1 MLVDY
6 IKDIVNNS
14 RWEVELK
21 EKKYL
26 VSRDY
31 DCLYNS
37 ILYKSMENNRYYWV
51 KYMKE
56 KIKVYLPEDM
66 FDVKIELINIPR
78 INLHMGGIDMAK
90 KVDTYFNVHRLYE
103 NNIGAHIIYNV
114 NIPVIGN
121 AGMV

>member
-1 MLVDY
+1 MLVEY
-6 IKDIVNNS
+6 IKNIIDNS

-21 EKKYL
+21 EGKYL

-31 DCLYNS
+31 DCLYNTL
-37 ILYKSMENNRYYWV
+37 LYNNMENNRYYWV

-78 INLHMGGIDMAK
+78 INLHMGID
-90 KVDTYFNVHRLYE
+90 VVNNLENYTHIRRLYDNGFMGYGSWD
-103 NNIGAHIIYNV
+103 NNV
-114 NIPVIGN
+114 PVIQTN
-121 AGMV
+121 ETV